1 MTEPL
6 TPEEQLE
13 WRARVEHLITDR
25 VLMATDTEKRRQD
38 ILLAPYTLLFAGV
51 GAGAALMAA
60 ATAFG
65 VALFKWLQS

>member
-25 VLMATDTEKRRQD
+25 ILMATDTEKRRQD
-38 ILLAPYTLLFAGV
+38 IRFAPLTLLATGI

-60 ATAFG
+60 ATAFAA
-65 VALFKWLQS
+65 ALLKWLQS